1 MRIRADELSGKHM
14 GHTITIRRDDADITG
29 ILAGIGHQADLITS
43 QALCQPIPS
52 ITAGRITYTITIGTM
67 TLTMTPDELV
77 IIDGHDDVTFE
88 QFTQAFKRNI

>member
-1 MRIRADELSGKHM
+1 MEVVMHKRVEQLCGEDMGK
-14 GHTITIRRDDADITG
+14 TITIRRDDADITG

-67 TLTMTPDELV
+67 RLAVNGDERV
-77 IIDGHDDVTFE
+77 HVD
-88 QFTQAFKRNI
+88 A